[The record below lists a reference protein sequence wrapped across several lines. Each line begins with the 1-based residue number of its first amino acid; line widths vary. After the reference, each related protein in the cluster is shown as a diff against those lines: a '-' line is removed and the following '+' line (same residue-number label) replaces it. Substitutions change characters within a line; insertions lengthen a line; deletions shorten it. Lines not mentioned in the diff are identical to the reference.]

1 MGGGGPDGAGVDGG
15 RGKGGGGGSM
25 QDLPEKIVIRQ
36 FPETGISLALYRHS
50 PRLGS
55 PGPTLFLTVL
65 KHRDTITEH
74 RNR

>member
-1 MGGGGPDGAGVDGG
+1 MGGE
-15 RGKGGGGGSM
+15 RGKGNGGWGSM
-25 QDLPEKIVIRQ
+25 QDPPAKIVIRQ
-36 FPETGISLALYRHS
+36 FPETGISLALHRHS